1 MSAAATLAPH
11 LPPPSQSQLLSLAN
25 ASSTGLLSKKSSES
39 PRSVSSKTSAPAPS
53 APSAPSAVHQ
63 AAVQQREGPS
73 EVTMK
78 SPPSQTLPIAHEDR
92 KLTSPVPMKLPD
104 AAQPAAMS
112 LKEPLVSPPLAQQ
125 ALITR
130 NTSTSPND
138 RKNSINNENVSN
150 TASEQA
156 PAQLAL
162 LLSQA
167 LAEADALRR
176 DLTSEK
182 KRVARAERL
191 LAALQAP
198 SSPNSASTSTDA
210 RNSDGRLH
218 ESAAKAILDAETR
231 AEKAER
237 GRDDAIHA
245 LASLTAS
252 FAELERYESACVLR
266 ASDARGAYSRLL
278 TSLSTAHPLPQ
289 PASNNSPRDE
299 PRLNL
304 PRVLAPFPSLP
315 PVAHLPGPSFS
326 LAPPSAPPQSSRYGR
341 SLQTHSTFSSTQS
354 PIDARQANAFDSLAL
369 PPPPAATGLAS
380 INTSLPVKR
389 SHSHRS
395 RAEEA
400 EYEDQKRRRLTHE
413 VDVDMAGPDVNSVY
427 ARTSSRHYQSGPP
440 SAQPLLGHPSVLPP
454 LGSGLSSP
462 SRVDRTSSVQYAY
475 SPASGPSYQREGISP
490 YGPPPSAG
498 SRYLMYD
505 DREREYIN
513 RDRDA
518 ASGIVRID
526 ARELVREAKA
536 RERRGRERES
546 FVRLPQS
553 ESHLHP
559 QSQEGLHVGSRARGR
574 SASRSSSRSKSSLS
588 LDEMLLETATDGVRG
603 RPSPPEQHAS
613 GPGGMRQAQNF
624 GVPPSV
630 NGVSPPL
637 TAAPPPASHPMSKAP
652 STHAPATNGV
662 GRKSSIPASQLMTLG
677 PSGTIVSGGGS
688 EAPGAAGSVDPAVR
702 FPGLR
707 TCRQCH
713 QPGRYKDGKCVE
725 KWGPGP
731 QGPGT
736 VCDRCRKKMKRVER
750 RGTLDSSASLRGNH
764 SQSQSQKVSQP
775 TLSLAPSQSSYSQSY
790 SQSQSQSGRTR
801 APPARTDTLIVDNE
815 KHQSDPNQGRS
826 PGHNSSSY
834 HGPVPPASAAARHP
848 SLASPAHYVTPHSQS
863 HHQHHAQPRRAPTP
877 PFITA
882 IPSRE
887 QHGHRAEAARHAD
900 SNSRR
905 TGAGAESDDNLLEDE
920 EREARSGDRSAAG
933 ARYAHSESYARQPLG
948 ERDERDELA
957 DDADADADADADV
970 DGSGVGSAD
979 AEAEDAEIMD
989 AVDATMK
996 VEE

>member
-1 MSAAATLAPH
+1 MSAAVTLAPQ

-25 ASSTGLLSKKSSES
+25 SSNTSLLSKRSSES
-39 PRSVSSKTSAPAPS
+39 PRSVSSSRTSVLVPS
-53 APSAPSAVHQ
+53 APSPVHQ
-63 AAVQQREGPS
+63 ATVQQRESPP
-73 EVTMK
+73 EVTVK
-78 SPPSQTLPIAHEDR
+78 SPPSQTLPMAGEDR
-92 KLTSPVPMKLPD
+92 KPTSPAPVRLPD
-104 AAQPAAMS
+104 AAPPAAVS
-112 LKEPLVSPPLAQQ
+112 PKEPLVSPSLAQQ
-125 ALITR
+125 VLITR
-130 NTSTSPND
+130 NTSTSPNNK
-138 RKNSINNENVSN
+138 KNSINNDHVSS

-167 LAEADALRR
+167 LTDADALRR
-176 DLTSEK
+176 ELDSEK

-218 ESAAKAILDAETR
+218 ENAAKAILDAETR

-237 GRDDAIHA
+237 ARDDALHA

-252 FAELERYESACVLR
+252 FAELERYEAACVLR

-278 TSLSTAHPLPQ
+278 TSLSTARPLPQ
-289 PASNNSPRDE
+289 PSSGVSNNSPRDE

-304 PRVLAPFPSLP
+304 PPVPAPLPSLP
-315 PVAHLPGPSFS
+315 PVTHLPGPNIS
-326 LAPPSAPPQSSRYGR
+326 LAPPPPTPQSSRYGR
-341 SLQTHSTFSSTQS
+341 SLQTHSAYASAHS
-354 PIDARQANAFDSLAL
+354 PIDTRQANAFDSLAL

-389 SHSHRS
+389 SHSLRS
-395 RAEEA
+395 HAEEA

-413 VDVDMAGPDVNSVY
+413 MDVDMAGPDINSVY

-440 SAQPLLGHPSVLPP
+440 SAQPLSGHPSALPP
-454 LGSGLSSP
+454 LGSGLSPP

-475 SPASGPSYQREGISP
+475 SPASGSSYQREGISP
-490 YGPPPSAG
+490 YAPPPSAG
-498 SRYLMYD
+498 SRYPIYD
-505 DREREYIN
+505 DREREYVS

-553 ESHLHP
+553 ESHFHP
-559 QSQEGLHVGSRARGR
+559 QSQGDLHVGSRVRGR

-588 LDEMLLETATDGVRG
+588 LDEMLLETATDGGRG

-624 GVPPSV
+624 GVPPSI
-630 NGVSPPL
+630 NGISPPL
-637 TAAPPPASHPMSKAP
+637 SAAPPPASHPMSKAP

-688 EAPGAAGSVDPAVR
+688 EGPGAAGSVDPAVR

-707 TCRQCH
+707 TCRQCF

-775 TLSLAPSQSSYSQSY
+775 TLSLAPSQS
-790 SQSQSQSGRTR
+790 GRTR

-815 KHQSDPNQGRS
+815 KHQSDASQNRS

-834 HGPVPPASAAARHP
+834 HASVPPASAAARHP

-863 HHQHHAQPRRAPTP
+863 HHQHHAQSRRAPTP

-905 TGAGAESDDNLLEDE
+905 AGAGAGSDGELLEDDD
-920 EREARSGDRSAAG
+920 RVARSGDRGAAG

-970 DGSGVGSAD
+970 DADGSGVGSAD

>member
-1 MSAAATLAPH
+1 MSAAATLAPQ
-11 LPPPSQSQLLSLAN
+11 LPPPSQSQLLSLTN
-25 ASSTGLLSKKSSES
+25 ASNSSLLSKRSSES
-39 PRSVSSKTSAPAPS
+39 PRSVSSKTSVPAPS
-53 APSAPSAVHQ
+53 APSPVHQ
-63 AAVQQREGPS
+63 AAVQQREGLP

-78 SPPSQTLPIAHEDR
+78 SPPSQILPMTGEDR
-92 KLTSPVPMKLPD
+92 KPTSPAPMKLPD
-104 AAQPAAMS
+104 AAPPAAVS
-112 LKEPLVSPPLAQQ
+112 SKEPLVSPPLPQQ

-130 NTSTSPND
+130 NSSTSPNN
-138 RKNSINNENVSN
+138 RKNSINNDYVSN

-167 LAEADALRR
+167 LADADALRR
-176 DLTSEK
+176 ELASEK

-237 GRDDAIHA
+237 ARDDAIHA

-252 FAELERYESACVLR
+252 FAELERYEAACVLR

-289 PASNNSPRDE
+289 PSSGVSNNSPRDE

-304 PRVLAPFPSLP
+304 PRVPAPLPSLP
-315 PVAHLPGPSFS
+315 PVTHLPGPSFS
-326 LAPPSAPPQSSRYGR
+326 LAPPPAPPQSSRYGR
-341 SLQTHSTFSSTQS
+341 SLQTHSTFTSAQS

-380 INTSLPVKR
+380 INTSLPLKR
-389 SHSHRS
+389 SHSYRS

-413 VDVDMAGPDVNSVY
+413 MDVDVAGPDVNSVY
-427 ARTSSRHYQSGPP
+427 TRTSSRHYQSGPP
-440 SAQPLLGHPSVLPP
+440 SAQPLSGHPSALPP
-454 LGSGLSSP
+454 LGSGLSPP
-462 SRVDRTSSVQYAY
+462 SRIDRTSSVQYAY

-490 YGPPPSAG
+490 YAPPPSAG
-498 SRYLMYD
+498 SRYPMYD
-505 DREREYIN
+505 DRERECIS

-518 ASGIVRID
+518 ASGMVRID

-559 QSQEGLHVGSRARGR
+559 QSQGDLHMGSRARGR

-588 LDEMLLETATDGVRG
+588 LDEMLLETATDGGRG

-624 GVPPSV
+624 GIPPSV

-637 TAAPPPASHPMSKAP
+637 SAAPPPASHPMSKAP
-652 STHAPATNGV
+652 STHAPAINGV

-707 TCRQCH
+707 TCRQCF

-764 SQSQSQKVSQP
+764 SQSQSQSQKVSQP

-801 APPARTDTLIVDNE
+801 APPVRTDTLIVDNE
-815 KHQSDPNQGRS
+815 RHQSDPSQSRS
-826 PGHNSSSY
+826 LGHNSSSY
-834 HGPVPPASAAARHP
+834 HGSVPPASAAARHP
-848 SLASPAHYVTPHSQS
+848 SLASPAHYVTPHAQS
-863 HHQHHAQPRRAPTP
+863 HHQHHAQSRRAPTP

-887 QHGHRAEAARHAD
+887 QHGHRAEATRHAD

-905 TGAGAESDDNLLEDE
+905 AGAGAESDDNLLEDE
-920 EREARSGDRSAAG
+920 DRVARSGDRSASG

-957 DDADADADADADV
+957 DDADADADADAD
-970 DGSGVGSAD
+970 GSGVGSAD
-979 AEAEDAEIMD
+979 VEAEDAEIMD